1 MLAIILKSTE
11 LQLRSEMKSNVN
23 LCALRKKDLKEYS
36 ALLDATQVG
45 WQFNELLY
53 CEYESILHL
62 IF

>member
-1 MLAIILKSTE
+1 
-11 LQLRSEMKSNVN
+11 MKSNVN